1 MQAHRYELSISGS
14 GAGRLVMP
22 TQRDVLVEAASKHD
36 HGSEMWDMEVIFL
49 AAGLGRRMRDMT
61 RETPKPLLAFD
72 GRRSI
77 LDANIDACRIAC
89 PRSRAVVVG
98 GHKWSRIAEFA
109 TNKARDGDIGA
120 VLNPAYA
127 SSGPLRSVGV
137 GLRAVSASS
146 IAIANGDTL
155 FTSSVFA
162 AAASGPRPGAGLVVS
177 QEMKPEYDD
186 MRALLSPR
194 GTILAVRKEPGCA
207 GPAILS
213 AGLLVLHGAAAIAAC
228 RQTVASAIRIEAQL
242 GRSLSWHSI
251 IADLNGVGVPVLPI
265 PVSRDEWQEFDC
277 PECIERFT
285 LRFPTTGVNRK
296 L

>member
-1 MQAHRYELSISGS
+1 
-14 GAGRLVMP
+14 
-22 TQRDVLVEAASKHD
+22 VEAASNHD

-49 AAGLGRRMRDMT
+49 AAGLGRRMREMT
-61 RETPKPLLAFD
+61 RETPKPLVMFD

-89 PRSRAVVVG
+89 PRSKAVVVG
-98 GHKWSRIAEFA
+98 GHQWSRIAEFA
-109 TNKARDGDIGA
+109 ANKARDGDIGA
-120 VLNPAYA
+120 VFNPAYE

-137 GLRAVSASS
+137 GLRAVSTSS

-155 FTSSVFA
+155 FTPSVFA
-162 AAASGPRPGAGLVVS
+162 AAANGPRPGAGLVVS
-177 QEMKPEYDD
+177 QEMKPEDDD

-194 GTILAVRKEPGCA
+194 GTILAARKEPGAA

-213 AGLLVLHGAAAIAAC
+213 AGLLVLHGAAAIDAC
-228 RQTVASAIRIEAQL
+228 RQTIASAIRIEAQL
-242 GRSLSWHSI
+242 GRSLPWHSV
-251 IADLNGVGVPVLPI
+251 IADLNAVGVPVLPI
-265 PVSRDEWQEFDC
+265 PIARDEWQEFDC

-285 LRFPTTGVNRK
+285 LRFPPARAHRK